1 VGSFWTFL
9 MVLLSLLAIVGG
21 ISGAFFSVKHGKG
34 LALAGGSLVAGIV
47 LVMMFGWLA
56 SFRPIPSGKIG
67 IATKNALGGK
77 LQSGDIIA
85 LDGEMG
91 QQVTI
96 LREGWHSGLWPFI
109 YDVDYYDVLEIPQGQ
124 VGIIEAKDGE
134 GLPNGQAYAPRWD
147 NVDNMLDPVTFLT
160 AVSTDSLNSVGYKG
174 PQSTVL
180 SPGTHVFH
188 PGLFNITTV
197 PATVIAPGETGVIK
211 SNVGSEPA
219 MDLVVN
225 GIVPRYGANEEEH
238 RGIWAEAM
246 PPQTLYI
253 NPQAYYCIKVPT
265 TVAIVDYTA
274 SQDNNDEYTQT
285 SLENSIEV
293 KTKDGFKFPIDVRI
307 EYRIQPADASTVVS
321 FFYDEKTKNVQKK
334 LRQKMNSTVRS
345 VFRNNAENA
354 GALEYINNRSH
365 QEITCFSL
373 INTEM
378 QPFGVTITKVAIG
391 DIDPRSESEELS
403 ALLKTQ
409 TDKQIALQQ
418 ELTYVQQ
425 QAAAKEEQ
433 KLNDEQQRA
442 VEIKRLATADF
453 DAQIAEQ
460 EASQQERRALGTAN
474 SAKLT
479 ADAEAYAIRLRATAE
494 AEGILARQK
503 AEAEGYREKANA
515 IGGSNLAMI
524 ELFERISSGQI
535 SITPDIVVGG
545 GSGNEGGGTIN
556 GMFALMIQRMMEDR
570 NTGNTSWQPR
580 SNPIAQ
586 PASND

>member
-1 VGSFWTFL
+1 MGSFWISL
-9 MVLLSLLAIVGG
+9 MVLLSFASLVGG
-21 ISGAFFSVKHGKG
+21 IAGAFFSIKLGKG
-34 LALAGGSLVAGIV
+34 FPRAVASLVCGIV
-47 LVMMFGWLA
+47 LISTFAWLA
-56 SFRPIPSGKIG
+56 SFRPVPSGQIG

-85 LDGEMG
+85 LNGEMG

-109 YDVDYYDVLEIPQGQ
+109 YDVDYHDVLEIPQGQ
-124 VGIIEAKDGE
+124 VGIVEAKDGNS
-134 GLPNGQAYAPRWD
+134 LPNGQAYAPRWD
-147 NVDNMLDPVTFLT
+147 SIDQMLDPKAFLT
-160 AVSTDSLNSVGYKG
+160 SETGYKG
-174 PQSTVL
+174 PQSSVL

-188 PGLFNITTV
+188 PGVFNITTV
-197 PATVIAPGETGVIK
+197 PATVIAPGEAGVIK
-211 SNVGSEPA
+211 SNVGAEPSR
-219 MDLVVN
+219 DLVVN
-225 GIVPRYGANEEEH
+225 GIVPRYGANGEEH
-238 RGIWAEAM
+238 RGIWDEAM

-253 NPQAYYCIKVPT
+253 NPNAYYCIKVPT

-274 SQDNNDEYTQT
+274 SQDNNDEYTQL

-307 EYRIQPADASTVVS
+307 EYRIEPNSAPTVVS
-321 FFYDEKTKNVQKK
+321 FFYDETTKNVQKK

-365 QEITCFSL
+365 QETSCFGLITS
-373 INTEM
+373 EM
-378 QPFGVTITKVAIG
+378 ESFGITITKVAIG

-442 VEIKRLATADF
+442 VEVKRLATADF

-460 EASQQERRALGTAN
+460 EASQQERRALGMAN
-474 SAKLT
+474 SAKLQ
-479 ADAEAYAIRLRATAE
+479 ADAEAYAIRLKATAE

-503 AEAEGYREKANA
+503 AEAEGYREKADA

-524 ELFERISSGQI
+524 ELFERISTGGI

-545 GSGNEGGGTIN
+545 SGEGGSGGTIN
-556 GMFALMIQRMMEDR
+556 GMFALMIQRMMEDS
-570 NTGNTSWQPR
+570 NTGKSAWKPRENTVE
-580 SNPIAQ
+580 IE
-586 PASND
+586 

>member
-1 VGSFWTFL
+1 MGSFWISL
-9 MVLLSLLAIVGG
+9 MVLLSFIALAGG
-21 ISGAFFSVKHGKG
+21 IAGAFFSVKLGKG
-34 LALAGGSLVAGIV
+34 IPRATASIVGGFALV
-47 LVMMFGWLA
+47 LVFSWLA
-56 SFRPIPSGKIG
+56 SFRPVPSGQIG

-85 LDGEMG
+85 LNGEMG

-109 YDVDYYDVLEIPQGQ
+109 YDVEYHDVLEIPQGQ
-124 VGIIEAKDGE
+124 VGIVEAKDGNS
-134 GLPNGQAYAPRWD
+134 LPTGQAYAPRWD
-147 NVDNMLDPVTFLT
+147 SIDDMLDPKAFLT
-160 AVSTDSLNSVGYKG
+160 SDTGYKG
-174 PQSTVL
+174 PQSSVL

-188 PGLFNITTV
+188 PGVFNITTV
-197 PATVIAPGETGVIK
+197 QATVIAPGETGVIK
-211 SNVGSEPA
+211 SNVGAEP
-219 MDLVVN
+219 DSSLVIN
-225 GIVPRYGANEEEH
+225 GIVPRYDSNGEDH
-238 RGIWAEAM
+238 RGIWDEAM

-253 NPQAYYCIKVPT
+253 NPNAYYCIKVPT

-274 SQDNNDEYTQT
+274 SQDNNDEYTQA
-285 SLENSIEV
+285 SLEDSIEV

-307 EYRIQPADASTVVS
+307 EYRIQPDSAPTVVA
-321 FFYDEKTKNVQKK
+321 FFYDEATKNVQKK

-365 QEITCFSL
+365 QETSCFGLITS
-373 INTEM
+373 EM
-378 QPFGVTITKVAIG
+378 ESFGITITKVAIG

-442 VEIKRLATADF
+442 VEVKRLATADF

-460 EASQQERRALGTAN
+460 EAAQQERRALGTAN
-474 SAKLT
+474 SAKLQ
-479 ADAEAYAIRLRATAE
+479 ADAEAYTIRLKATAE

-503 AEAEGYREKANA
+503 AEAEGYREKAMA

-545 GSGNEGGGTIN
+545 GSGDSGGGTIN
-556 GMFALMIQRMMEDR
+556 GMFALMIKQMMEDS
-570 NTGNTSWQPR
+570 NITQKAWKPR
-580 SNPIAQ
+580 EESLEIE
-586 PASND
+586 